1 MRRWLVVIFLALAA
15 VPLPAAQTMVLGNLK
30 LDGKLVSLT
39 IAGGKIQAVGKSD
52 QGIDCKGL
60 TVVPGFIDTH
70 VHLGFFKPRQLLEGG
85 LTTVRDLGW
94 SPELAF
100 GWKKAGRQPEWGPLV
115 LVAGPIVTARGGYP
129 TRAGWAPPDTAAAF
143 RPGMVKQLRAAGVSV
158 IKVALEPRAGPT
170 LSLAQLQQLVDEA
183 HQQKLR
189 VAAHV
194 STLAELDKAL
204 EAGVD
209 ELVHLVFDDV
219 RIPEATLARIV
230 AQKVVVAPTLRVG
243 PSSNR
248 LENLARLEKA
258 GGRIVFGT
266 DLGNG
271 GRAGIDIEELQLMSQ
286 AGLPAERILR
296 SATRDAADWLGLPER
311 GRIRVGAVADLLLVE
326 SDPRR
331 DWSVLAD
338 PRLVMRQGR
347 TVVNRL

>member
-1 MRRWLVVIFLALAA
+1 MVLGLLALLAW
-15 VPLPAAQTMVLGNLK
+15 PIPAAQALVLRNLT
-30 LDGKLVSLT
+30 LEGKSVSVT
-39 IAGGKIQAVGKSD
+39 IAEGKIQSVGGS
-52 QGIDCKGL
+52 GPGLDCKGL

-70 VHLGFFKPRQLLEGG
+70 VHLGFFKPRELLEGG

-100 GWKKAGRQPEWGPLV
+100 GWKKASRQPEWGPLV
-115 LVAGPIVTARGGYP
+115 LVAGPIVTVKGGYP
-129 TRAGWAPPDTAAAF
+129 TRAGWAPADAAAVF
-143 RPGMVKQLRAAGVSV
+143 RPRMVKTLRESGASV
-158 IKVALEPRAGPT
+158 VKVALEPRAGPT
-170 LSLAQLQQLVDEA
+170 LSLGELEQLVREA

-204 EAGVD
+204 DAGVD

-219 RIPEATLARIV
+219 RIPDATLARIV

-243 PSSNR
+243 PGANR
-248 LENLARLEKA
+248 LANLARLEKA

-271 GRAGIDIEELQLMSQ
+271 GRAGIDIEELQWMVR

-296 SATRDAADWLGLPER
+296 SATRDAADWLGMPER
-311 GRIRVGAVADLLLVE
+311 GRIRVGAVADLLVVE
-326 SDPRR
+326 GDPRQ
-331 DWSVLAD
+331 DWTRLGR

-347 TVVNRL
+347 IIVNRI